1 VEKAAS
7 HATTLPAAV
16 RRREVTRL
24 IVDNF
29 GSAIKEHRI
38 MRRTCPEAIFD
49 PPLRGSTSPAVP
61 AMPGTTA
68 EGHQSVSSAVAAR
81 FIRVEIANLIPCS
94 SGRERVQSDWSDCFG
109 HEEQFPPL
117 RLGARYRLCQP
128 TFIALALRTG

>member
-38 MRRTCPEAIFD
+38 LRRTCPEAIFD

-81 FIRVEIANLIPCS
+81 FIRVEIANLIPAVQAAGSVFNQTGATASGMKS
-94 SGRERVQSDWSDCFG
+94 SSRR
-109 HEEQFPPL
+109 
-117 RLGARYRLCQP
+117 
-128 TFIALALRTG
+128 